1 MDKPVV
7 TLTFFQYK
15 GLGNLWWAFVQMGR
29 LPKLLQEMKDL
40 SFVKMLGSGG
50 RGGFSIFPNFSL
62 YGLLCVWENKQACK
76 QFFQYSD
83 IFAKLKEKALKYQT
97 LFLETLNVHGKWDGI
112 EPFLPQKDKQNHQG
126 KIAVITRASI
136 KWSKIWHFWYMVRP
150 VSRNIQAREGLI
162 FSVGI
167 GELPLVQQA
176 TFSVWENLEAMNN
189 YAYKSPEHKKVIQL
203 TKKLGWYKE
212 ELFARFAIQKI
223 EGEGIIPLTPD
234 TIQNE

>member
-1 MDKPVV
+1 MDKQVV

-29 LPKLLQEMKDL
+29 LPKLLQKVKDL

-62 YGLLCVWENKQACK
+62 YGLLCVWKNKQACE
-76 QFFQYSD
+76 QFLQYSD
-83 IFAKLKEKALKYQT
+83 IFFKFRKKALKYQT

-112 EPFLPQKDKQNHQG
+112 EPFLPQKAKPIHQEE
-126 KIAVITRASI
+126 IAVITRATI
-136 KWSKIWHFWYMVRP
+136 KWSKIWHFWRMVRP
-150 VSRNIQAREGLI
+150 VSKNMQTHPGLI

-176 TFSVWENLEAMNN
+176 TFSIWKNLEAMNH

-203 TKKLGWYKE
+203 TKKMGWYSE

-223 EGEGIIPLTPD
+223 EGGGIISLPNNT
-234 TIQNE
+234 TQNE